1 MNAEREIAR
10 GQIHRLRDLK
20 YATRGADRPDR
31 VFRKLPKTLGLRK
44 ETLFKIFG

>member
-20 YATRGADRPDR
+20 YATRGADRPDQ
-31 VFRKLPKTLGLRK
+31 VFRKLPKTVGLQKRDA
-44 ETLFKIFG
+44 F